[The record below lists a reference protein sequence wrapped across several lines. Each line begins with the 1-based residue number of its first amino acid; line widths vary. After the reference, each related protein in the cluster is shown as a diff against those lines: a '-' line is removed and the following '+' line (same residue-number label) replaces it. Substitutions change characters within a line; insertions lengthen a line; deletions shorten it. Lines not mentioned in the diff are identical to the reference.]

1 MHKLCEQKIN
11 KEEEIISLGLMFK
24 LISNQRDR
32 NRNNGIKTK
41 ENGKDASKRDSPLSE
56 EV

>member
-1 MHKLCEQKIN
+1 MHKLCEQTIN

-41 ENGKDASKRDSPLSE
+41 ENGKDTSKRDSPLSE
-56 EV
+56 EL

>member
-1 MHKLCEQKIN
+1 MHKLCEQTIN

-41 ENGKDASKRDSPLSE
+41 ENGKDASKQDSPLSE
-56 EV
+56 EL

>member
-1 MHKLCEQKIN
+1 MHKLCEQTIY

-32 NRNNGIKTK
+32 NRNNRIKTK
-41 ENGKDASKRDSPLSE
+41 ENGKEANK
-56 EV
+56 